1 MRLVAFLLLAVVAAG
16 CGGAEEPLTVF
27 AAASLGEVLPALDSD
42 ARYSFGGSD
51 ELAAQI
57 RSGAPADVYAAA
69 SPKYPAELHAEGLV
83 ETPRVFATNELVAI
97 VRRGLPGGLASLAR
111 PGVKVVIAAEGV
123 PAGDYARDALRA
135 LGLEAV
141 LENVV
146 SDEADVKGV
155 VSKVALGEADA
166 GFVYATDVEPVAGKV
181 RVIDVPASAQPRIE
195 YSVAIVRPSDRARRF
210 VARLFGG
217 AGRAALREAGFGPP

>member
-1 MRLVAFLLLAVVAAG
+1 LRLAACLLLVAISSG
-16 CGGAEEPLTVF
+16 CGGTDEPLTVF
-27 AAASLGEVLPALDSD
+27 AASSLGEVLPAIDST

-57 RSGAPADVYAAA
+57 RSGAPADVYASA
-69 SPKYPAELHAEGLV
+69 SPKYPAELHSEGIV
-83 ETPRVFATNELVAI
+83 AAPRVFATNSLVTI
-97 VRRGLPGGLASLAR
+97 VRRGFPGGLASLTR
-111 PGVKVVIAAEGV
+111 PGAKIVIAAQGV
-123 PAGDYARDALRA
+123 PAGDYAREALRS

-146 SDEADVKGV
+146 SEETDVKGV

-195 YSVAIVRPSDRARRF
+195 YSVAIVRPSDRARDF
-210 VARLFGG
+210 VSRLFSGV
-217 AGRAALREAGFGPP
+217 GRAAFHEAGFGTP